1 MQKETKH
8 LKTLKERKDN
18 SRLSP
23 IEISYRNIFKELLQ
37 DINIKEKNGVALS
50 VSTGDGLS
58 DYLVFSN
65 SGGAIKKIVA
75 TDIVDNPVD
84 KESVEILKK
93 LGDWEFKKVEA
104 EKPLPFPNESFDLV
118 FHQDVIEHV
127 KKPYLFVS
135 EQYRVLKKGGSLI
148 IGTPNILRPANLV
161 KLMFGKL
168 RFPVKIGE
176 NEEIGEYVHI
186 QEFSEFQLKNLLEE
200 VGFKNIEV
208 RHCYFGIWPLRIT
221 FSLYPKGKVGEGMC
235 HYLMVK
241 CRK

>member
-1 MQKETKH
+1 
-8 LKTLKERKDN
+8 
-18 SRLSP
+18 
-23 IEISYRNIFKELLQ
+23 LLQ
-37 DINIKEKNGVALS
+37 DIDIKEKNGVALS

-148 IGTPNILRPANLV
+148 IGTPNILRSANLV
-161 KLMFGKL
+161 KLMLGKL

-221 FSLYPKGKVGEGMC
+221 FSLYPKGNLGKGMC

>member
-1 MQKETKH
+1 MIILYFQI
-8 LKTLKERKDN
+8 R
-18 SRLSP
+18 
-23 IEISYRNIFKELLQ
+23 
-37 DINIKEKNGVALS
+37 
-50 VSTGDGLS
+50 
-58 DYLVFSN
+58 
-65 SGGAIKKIVA
+65 GGAIKKIVA

-84 KESVEILKK
+84 KESIDVLKK

-208 RHCYFGIWPLRIT
+208 RHCYFGIWPLRVT
-221 FSLYPKGKVGEGMC
+221 FSLYPKGNLGKGMC